1 MYIFT
6 CVIIYIHVHVH
17 VHVQRTSLRYAQD
30 NLGVKKVSAP
40 SKNPSNCPITS
51 FAR

>member
-1 MYIFT
+1 MVLKLTVRLDVDNDI
-6 CVIIYIHVHVH
+6 
-17 VHVQRTSLRYAQD
+17 SKDLRYAQD

-40 SKNPSNCPITS
+40 SKNPSNCPIMS